1 MTFETQ
7 PRSAEADRALALA
20 ALSGLLL
27 LSVAMTAAA
36 MAGLQPHPPADKLPF
51 VSTDAALAAMSL
63 VLLGQRRH
71 RAGGG
76 LALLTALAYVP
87 SVGLHKFWTEAHAL
101 LLTPVLVVGSAA
113 VLILAF
119 SGWRL
124 LRRG

>member
-1 MTFETQ
+1 MMSETH
-7 PRSAEADRALALA
+7 PADADRATALA

-36 MAGLQPHPPADKLPF
+36 MAGLPPHPPADKLPF
-51 VSTDAALAAMSL
+51 VSTDAALALMGG
-63 VLLGQRRH
+63 VLLLQRRH
-71 RAGGG
+71 RAGGA
-76 LALLTALAYVP
+76 LALFTALAYVP

-113 VLILAF
+113 VMALAW